1 MIWNEAHT
9 LASALSSSD
18 DRQVVRDKYPNRL
31 VSAMRD
37 SLLALLVLLASLTT
51 GTIEHRAASQ
61 EVVVVT
67 VDSTNLRF
75 SPSTVTIS
83 EGDSVRFFWS
93 GELLA
98 HNAVADDGLFD
109 SGEPS
114 REVDYSFT
122 FEIGTNGTHT
132 YVCEPHEEL
141 GMVGTVIVEPA
152 PHSSTPE
159 PEPQPPGG
167 EVTTSEEAW
176 IPFFGLEVVLSILLI
191 VAIYQFGRTQGMGEV
206 GLVGPS
212 EEESDGTAAEDEV

>member
-1 MIWNEAHT
+1 MRRSMLIA
-9 LASALSSSD
+9 
-18 DRQVVRDKYPNRL
+18 VL
-31 VSAMRD
+31 V
-37 SLLALLVLLASLTT
+37 LASLTPGSVEQKAT
-51 GTIEHRAASQ
+51 SQ

-75 SPSTVTIS
+75 SPSTVTIT

-132 YVCEPHEEL
+132 YVCEPHEAM
-141 GMVGTVIVEPA
+141 GMVGTVVVEPA
-152 PHSSTPE
+152 PPVVPPE
-159 PEPQPPGG
+159 PEPEPGDDVG
-167 EVTTSEEAW
+167 TSSENDW
-176 IPFFGLEVVLSILLI
+176 IPFFGLELTLAVMLIL
-191 VAIYQFGRTQGMGEV
+191 AIYNFGRTQGMMET
-206 GLVGPS
+206 GLLVPES
-212 EEESDGTAAEDEV
+212 EDSED